1 MCAHILMHKSTFMPL
16 AHLCEHNS
24 SQFFCS
30 KLVFYKIKDSAD
42 FFVCNFPT
50 LFCRKFAGRP
60 VADPRYFFGFS
71 HTFFGVK
78 IKVSADRFFVVVGIP
93 TLFGRFTARAV
104 ANSRYFIGFLRLKI
118 QRMQNAPP
126 YREKKKKKKT
136 GKPRLNLT
144 RSLQQGNSR

>member
-1 MCAHILMHKSTFMPL
+1 MADPRYFFGFFHI
-16 AHLCEHNS
+16 
-24 SQFFCS
+24 FF
-30 KLVFYKIKDSAD
+30 FFKIKDSAD

-126 YREKKKKKKT
+126 YREKKKQTNRQTEAKSHAIVT
-136 GKPRLNLT
+136 T
-144 RSLQQGNSR
+144 R